1 MAYRLAV
8 VLYLTSTSNHNCRK
22 FAPLRD
28 AVVLYLTSTS
38 NHNAYR
44 VIILTSLLCYI
55 LLLHR
60 TTTAWKKDYFTSA
73 LCYIL
78 LLHRTTTVEHDEA
91 SEVGCVISYFY
102 IEPQLSN
109 LRNIGKKVVL
119 YLTSTSNHNVAA
131 QQQWVL
137 KLCYIL
143 LLHRTTTNFSHFN
156 LITRLCYILL
166 LHRTTT
172 MSGNIQKKLELC
184 YILLL
189 HRTTTQIAAHFGV
202 VCCVI
207 SYFYIEPQLAISE
220 YGPTTRCVI
229 SYFYIEPQ
237 LIVTESRII
246 GVVLYLTSTSNH
258 NYQSGYTYLT

>member
-1 MAYRLAV
+1 
-8 VLYLTSTSNHNCRK
+8 
-22 FAPLRD
+22 
-28 AVVLYLTSTS
+28 
-38 NHNAYR
+38 
-44 VIILTSLLCYI
+44 
-55 LLLHR
+55 
-60 TTTAWKKDYFTSA
+60 
-73 LCYIL
+73 
-78 LLHRTTTVEHDEA
+78 
-91 SEVGCVISYFY
+91 
-102 IEPQLSN
+102 
-109 LRNIGKKVVL
+109 
-119 YLTSTSNHNVAA
+119 
-131 QQQWVL
+131 
-137 KLCYIL
+137 
-143 LLHRTTTNFSHFN
+143 
-156 LITRLCYILL
+156 
-166 LHRTTT
+166 

-258 NYQSGYTYLT
+258 NPWSHGHGRNQVVLYLTSTSNHNWFREPWRAGRLCYILLLHQTTTRGPFRCSIYGCVISYFYIKPQQVLWIKFSQTSCVISYFYIKPQLLARH